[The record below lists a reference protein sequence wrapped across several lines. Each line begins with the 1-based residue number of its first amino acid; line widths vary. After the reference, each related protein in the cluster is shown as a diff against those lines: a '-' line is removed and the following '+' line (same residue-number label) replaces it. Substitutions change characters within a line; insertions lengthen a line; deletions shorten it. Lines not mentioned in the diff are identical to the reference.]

1 MCAAG
6 DDAGPAPGDA
16 WRKAA
21 RRWPQ
26 APTAGLRLDPVT
38 AQLLDEAKHTRAP
51 KQRTTPLP
59 VVEQTDLTAV
69 AASTTPALAAP
80 ATAAAGAQVMVILMG
95 IPGSGECV
103 SASQLRV
110 VLPLALGFG
119 KPPLESRAKAAA
131 RLDLEVSAG
140 WVSPSSRGV
149 MGGAMLCLL
158 NVAAFHSQVRPQTLD
173 VHINFIT

>member
-51 KQRTTPLP
+51 KQRTMPLP

-95 IPGSGECV
+95 IPGSGKCV
-103 SASQLRV
+103 SASQLSQLRV
-110 VLPLALGFG
+110 VQTFG
-119 KPPLESRAKAAA
+119 LRVWKAATSQA
-131 RLDLEVSAG
+131 D
-140 WVSPSSRGV
+140 SR
-149 MGGAMLCLL
+149 
-158 NVAAFHSQVRPQTLD
+158 R
-173 VHINFIT
+173 

>member
-1 MCAAG
+1 VRAQSSRADHTACSVRTLLTGATLAAARSCSHRGHVRGARGAGAAGRGSLTVCAAG

-38 AQLLDEAKHTRAP
+38 AQLLDEAKDTRAP

-110 VLPLALGFG
+110 VQNLWP
-119 KPPLESRAKAAA
+119 
-131 RLDLEVSAG
+131 
-140 WVSPSSRGV
+140 
-149 MGGAMLCLL
+149 
-158 NVAAFHSQVRPQTLD
+158 
-173 VHINFIT
+173 